1 MAAPARLLTTIAAG
15 ASGGPHEARAMPID
29 PSTVVQVN
37 VNLSGPGLTR
47 PGFGTPLVL
56 SNTGNAW
63 ATPELVRSY
72 TKGSYAT
79 DFPAGTVENAILG
92 AIFAQPVPPVRAK
105 VGKGSHK
112 PTLVRTVLV
121 QSAVD
126 GATYTLRVWTGG
138 VLWTASYTAGNVDTT
153 TTIAAALVDQLT
165 PSAWQNTHAYIVGD
179 RVLNDTGKIY
189 ECITAGTSAGSGGPT
204 GTGQNITDGTAHW
217 KWIATPNF
225 AAANSGGPTVTAT
238 GAATGAWFAIEPLA
252 SGDQA
257 AVSNLMRLTD
267 TSTDPGVATDLD
279 ALHLADPDWYELV
292 LAFKSSAILSTP
304 STGAAAWCEANGKLL
319 VACVSDTAA
328 ATTAYSGGTDV
339 LHTLT
344 GQAGT
349 YTAPQWHPR
358 DYEFLDACTAGYF
371 LPIAPGGDNWRLKT
385 LVGPTP
391 VNITPTQ
398 QTNLD
403 ARRAGYYV
411 VLGGQ
416 NVLGGAGAVV
426 STQYGFIDTRRNID
440 WYRTNLQVDL
450 IDLEVQTNKLFN
462 TIAGRRKVATTI
474 AARNQAGI
482 TAGVISPDPLDPTNA
497 QAPVMEPFTVSVPAP
512 VAGTDPNFD
521 ATTRTLSGI
530 TTSWKLAS
538 PINAMVVTVNVSQ

>member
-1 MAAPARLLTTIAAG
+1 MALPL
-15 ASGGPHEARAMPID
+15 SY
-29 PSTVVQVN
+29 VVSET
-37 VNLSGPGLTR
+37 VNLSSPGITR
-47 PGFGTPLVL
+47 QGFGIPLIL

-63 ATPELVRSY
+63 ATPERFRTYDLSAGLSGVED
-72 TKGSYAT
+72 
-79 DFPAGTVENAILG
+79 DFPSTTVEYAVAAAL
-92 AIFAQPVPPVRAK
+92 AAQPSPPRTIMI
-105 VGKGSHK
+105 GKGANK
-112 PTLVRTVLV
+112 PTMIRKLSSITAVNSTTYVITVWNN
-121 QSAVD
+121 
-126 GATYTLRVWTGG
+126 GR
-138 VLWTASYTAGNVDTT
+138 LWTASYTSDSSATVAEIVAG
-153 TTIAAALVDQLT
+153 LVAQLT
-165 PSAWQNTHAYIVGD
+165 GSAWQSSTAYTAGQ
-179 RVLNDTGKIY
+179 RVTNDTGKLY
-189 ECITAGTSAGSGGPT
+189 ECTTGGTSAGSGGPT
-204 GTGQNITDGTAHW
+204 GTGAAITDGSCVW
-217 KWIATPNF
+217 DYVATPNF
-225 AAANSGGPTVTAT
+225 TAT
-238 GAATGAWFAIEPLA
+238 ATDTNTTITCTGNAAGDWFAIEPVA
-252 SGDQA
+252 SGDA
-257 AVSNLMRLTD
+257 SAVSNLMTLTD
-267 TSTDPGVATDLD
+267 NTTDPGVSTDLTAILTASARWY
-279 ALHLADPDWYELV
+279 ALIPL
-292 LAFKSSAILSTP
+292 FKSKAILSTAG
-304 STGAAAWCEANGKLL
+304 TGVSAWCNANKRLL
-319 VACVSDTAA
+319 VVAVSDTACVNTA
-328 ATTAYSGGTDV
+328 ASGATDV
-339 LHTLT
+339 LAVLL
-344 GQAGT
+344 GQGGS
-349 YTAPQWHPR
+349 YTAAQWHPR
-358 DYEFLDACTAGYF
+358 DYEWLDASTDGYF

-385 LVGPTP
+385 LTGPTP
-391 VNITPTQ
+391 VNFTPTQ

-416 NVLGGAGAVV
+416 NVLGGAGAVE